1 MLNHSITKKRN
12 NMSSLFSILLK
23 ISLSLA
29 LFYLLY
35 WTVLRKETFFR
46 LNRFYL
52 IFTLLISIL
61 LPLFPL
67 YYEVAV
73 QAAKQA
79 TMLSM
84 DNLQNLPALKD
95 PVSESIRWH
104 EVVLIVYITVAAL
117 ILFRLVVQSLV
128 IASRIF
134 KSRIKKMDGL
144 KIVEN
149 DKYGLPFSFFNLIFI
164 NPKFHKQNDLQ
175 DILNHERVHIDQN
188 HWVDLLIIELLTV
201 IFWFNPFIWLFERS
215 IKQNHEYLADQ
226 GVLTRGLDLKRYQ
239 ALLINQLMG
248 MQIIGVTNNLN
259 FALNTNRLKMMTQSQ
274 SKKIKSAKILLALP
288 VLFLLLAAFAE
299 PKYKIEPLGENPEIP
314 ATTSSAEGK
323 TVVKGT
329 VKTTDGTPLPGTSI
343 VLKGTSIGTMTNNE
357 GKFSL
362 EVPATEECS
371 LVASFVGYASQ
382 VNKLPKPLS
391 EGFSSDFTMKR
402 EQIGIGI
409 DDLAILK
416 TPPPPPPPLIKKS
429 PDTKESDAKEKFVI
443 VEELPSYPG
452 GFYGLAEYYLDMK
465 KKTKEKYASDGKTP
479 KGEAFIGFTV
489 DSKGKVTNIK
499 VVKSDNEEITKF
511 GQMVVSNMKDWNPG
525 KQRGKAVPVD
535 YFIAVDLN

>member
-1 MLNHSITKKRN
+1 MLNHLITKRRN
-12 NMSSLFSILLK
+12 NMNSLFSILLK

-29 LFYLLY
+29 LFYLIY
-35 WTVLRKETFFR
+35 WIVLRKETFFR

-73 QAAKQA
+73 QAAKQV

-95 PVSESIRWH
+95 PVPESIRWH
-104 EVVLIVYITVAAL
+104 EVLFIVYITVAAL

-128 IASRIF
+128 IASLIF

-164 NPKFHKQNDLQ
+164 NPKFHKQTDLQ

-274 SKKIKSAKILLALP
+274 SKKIKSARFLLALP

-299 PKYKIEPLGENPEIP
+299 PKYKVEPLGENPEIQ

-371 LVASFVGYASQ
+371 LFASFVGFATQ
-382 VNKLPKPLS
+382 EIKLPKIIP
-391 EGFSSDFTMKR
+391 EDYSSAITMKR
-402 EQIGIGI
+402 AKFAIDTENMDKNGIP
-409 DDLAILK
+409 L
-416 TPPPPPPPLIKKS
+416 PPPLPAKSKKS
-429 PDTKESDAKEKFVI
+429 STEEELFIV
-443 VEELPSYPG
+443 VEELPAYPG
-452 GFYGLAEYYLDMK
+452 GFYALSEYYLDMQK
-465 KKTKEKYASDGKTP
+465 KMKEKYFSEGKKP
-479 KGEAFIGFTV
+479 EGKAMMGFTI
-489 DSKGKVTNIK
+489 DAQGKVTNIK
-499 VVKSDNEEITKF
+499 VIKSDNDEVAKF
-511 GQMVVSNMKDWNPG
+511 GQIVLLGMKKWNPG
-525 KQRGKAVPVD
+525 KQQGVAVPVD
-535 YFIAVDLN
+535 YVMPVDLN